1 MNPVIAML
9 IGVVVM
15 MVLVICTRMHA
26 FPSLIISAI
35 LIAVLSGNYLLVGT
49 GNEGGN
55 LLSVAISTVTGGFGG
70 TMTSIAL
77 PSALVASWVSRKS
90 GAAKRMAITI
100 LKLVGVKRAD
110 VVLGLTGFVVSIPV
124 FCDSGFVILSSLAKE
139 FSRLTKKSMVGL
151 GGILGMGL
159 YITHFMVPPTPGP
172 LAVVSTFQNEGIN
185 IDLGMFII
193 AGLLFSIPLFIFSV
207 FLLRWFGNKYPQFVV
222 PYEID
227 RSKYTE
233 AQLKVLDKIDAKI
246 KAGKELENED
256 FTELL
261 STEKL
266 PSAGLSFTILLLPVF
281 LILANTLVSQTAFK
295 ATLVGEIIT
304 FLGNPV
310 IALFISLCLGAFL
323 LAKDLD
329 NKTVVGMMNDAL
341 RDAGPIVMI
350 TAGGGALGAVVK
362 ATGAAG
368 MMANGIVALG
378 IPGIL
383 VPLLIG
389 TIMRFPQGSGTTAMI
404 TGSAIIAP
412 MLVTLGINP
421 YLAGLAVCLTAMCPS
436 FLNDSYFH
444 VVTSFSGMDI
454 KTSLKTWTIGSILV
468 PVFGSVII
476 CILSLFIH
484 NLSFCGIAVLF
495 ALPHGM

>member
-15 MVLVICTRMHA
+15 MGLIIFTRMHA
-26 FPSLIISAI
+26 FPSLVISAI
-35 LIAVLSGNYLLVGT
+35 LIGVLSGNYLLAGT
-49 GNEGGN
+49 GNEGG
-55 LLSVAISTVTGGFGG
+55 SVLGVAVSTVTSGFGS
-70 TMTSIAL
+70 TMASIGIVIGFGCIMGIFL
-77 PSALVASWVSRKS
+77 EKS
-90 GAAKRMAITI
+90 GAAKRMALTI

-159 YITHFMVPPTPGP
+159 YITHFLVPPTPGP
-172 LAVVSTFQNEGIN
+172 LAVVSTFQNEGITV
-185 IDLGMFII
+185 DLGMFII
-193 AGLLFSIPLFIFSV
+193 YGLLLSIPVFVFSIYLF
-207 FLLRWFGNKYPQFVV
+207 RWFGNKYPDFVV

-246 KAGKELENED
+246 QKGQDLENKDFED
-256 FTELL
+256 LL

-266 PSAGLSFTILLLPVF
+266 PGAGISFTILLLPVV
-281 LILANTLVSQTAFK
+281 LILANTVVSQTALK
-295 ATLVGEIIT
+295 GQLIGQIIT

-310 IALFISLCLGAFL
+310 IALFIALCLGAFV
-323 LAKDLD
+323 LAGKLD
-329 NKTVVGMMNDAL
+329 KKTVNGMMNDAL
-341 RDAGPIVMI
+341 KDAGPIVMI
-350 TAGGGALGAVVK
+350 TAAGGALGAVVK
-362 ATGAAG
+362 ATGAAQI
-368 MMANGIVALG
+368 MADGIVAVG

-383 VPLLIG
+383 VPILIG

-404 TGSAIIAP
+404 TGSAIVAP
-412 MLVTLGINP
+412 MLLTLGVNP
-421 YLAGLAVCLTAMCPS
+421 YLAGLAICMTSMCPS

-444 VVTSFSGMDI
+444 VVTNFSGMDI
-454 KTSLKTWTIGSILV
+454 KTSLKTWTIGSIAV
-468 PVFGSVII
+468 PVVGSIII
-476 CILSLFIH
+476 CIASIFIH
-484 NLSFCGIAVLF
+484 
-495 ALPHGM
+495 

>member
-1 MNPVIAML
+1 MNPVLAML

-15 MVLVICTRMHA
+15 MGLIIFTRMHA

-35 LIAVLSGNYLLVGT
+35 LIAILS
-49 GNEGGN
+49 EG
-55 LLSVAISTVTGGFGG
+55 ISFSESIGMVTAGFGS
-70 TMTSIAL
+70 TMTSIGIVIGFGCIMGIFL
-77 PSALVASWVSRKS
+77 EKS
-90 GAAKRMAITI
+90 GAAKRMALTI

-159 YITHFMVPPTPGP
+159 YITHFLVPPTPGP
-172 LAVVSTFQNEGIN
+172 LAVVSTFQQEGLAV
-185 IDLGMFII
+185 DLGMFII
-193 AGLLFSIPLFIFSV
+193 YGLLLSVPVFIFSV
-207 FLLRWFGNKYPQFVV
+207 YLFRWFGNKYPDFVV

-233 AQLKVLDKIDAKI
+233 AQLVVLDKIDAKI
-246 KAGKELENED
+246 KAGKELENSD
-256 FTELL
+256 FEELL

-266 PSAGLSFTILLLPVF
+266 PGAGISFTILLLPVV
-281 LILANTLVSQTAFK
+281 LILANTVVGQTAL
-295 ATLVGEIIT
+295 AGTVIGQVIT

-310 IALFISLCLGAFL
+310 IALFVSLCLGAFV
-323 LAKDLD
+323 LAHDLD
-329 NKTVVGMMNDAL
+329 KKTVVDMMNDAL
-341 RDAGPIVMI
+341 KDAGPIVMI
-350 TAGGGALGAVVK
+350 TAAGGALGAVVK
-362 ATGAAG
+362 ATGAAQI
-368 MMANGIVALG
+368 MADGIVAVG
-378 IPGIL
+378 IPGVL

-404 TGSAIIAP
+404 TGSAIVAP
-412 MLVTLGINP
+412 MVATLGINP
-421 YLAGLAVCLTAMCPS
+421 YIAGLAICMTAMCPS

-444 VVTSFSGMDI
+444 VVTNFSGMDI

-468 PVFGSVII
+468 PVVGSIVLII
-476 CILSLFIH
+476 ASIFIH
-484 NLSFCGIAVLF
+484 
-495 ALPHGM
+495 

>member
-70 TMTSIAL
+70 TMTSIGIVIGFGCIMGIFL
-77 PSALVASWVSRKS
+77 EKS

-207 FLLRWFGNKYPQFVV
+207 FLFRWFGNKYPQFVV

-295 ATLVGEIIT
+295 ATIVGEIIT

-350 TAGGGALGAVVK
+350 TAGGGAWAQSLRLPERCRHDGQRHRGNRHPRHPGSPAHRHHH
-362 ATGAAG
+362 
-368 MMANGIVALG
+368 AL
-378 IPGIL
+378 P
-383 VPLLIG
+383 
-389 TIMRFPQGSGTTAMI
+389 
-404 TGSAIIAP
+404 
-412 MLVTLGINP
+412 
-421 YLAGLAVCLTAMCPS
+421 AGLRHHRYDHRFCHHRPHAGYPRHQPLP
-436 FLNDSYFH
+436 
-444 VVTSFSGMDI
+444 GWPG
-454 KTSLKTWTIGSILV
+454 SLPDRHV
-468 PVFGSVII
+468 PV
-476 CILSLFIH
+476 
-484 NLSFCGIAVLF
+484 
-495 ALPHGM
+495 LPER

>member
-1 MNPVIAML
+1 MNPVLAML

-15 MVLVICTRMHA
+15 MGLIIFTRMHA

-35 LIAVLSGNYLLVGT
+35 LIAILS
-49 GNEGGN
+49 EG
-55 LLSVAISTVTGGFGG
+55 ISFSESISMVTSGFGG
-70 TMTSIAL
+70 TMTSIGIVIGFGCIMGIFL
-77 PSALVASWVSRKS
+77 EKS
-90 GAAKRMAITI
+90 GAAKRMALTI

-159 YITHFMVPPTPGP
+159 YITHFLIPPTPGP
-172 LAVVSTFQNEGIN
+172 LAVVSTFQQEGLN
-185 IDLGMFII
+185 VDLGMFII
-193 AGLLFSIPLFIFSV
+193 YGLLLSIPVFVFSV
-207 FLLRWFGNKYPQFVV
+207 FLFRWFGNKYPDFVV

-233 AQLKVLDKIDAKI
+233 AQLAVLDKIDAKT
-246 KAGKELENED
+246 KAGKELENSD
-256 FTELL
+256 FEELL

-266 PSAGLSFTILLLPVF
+266 PGAGISFTVLLLPVL
-281 LILANTLVSQTAFK
+281 LILANTVVGQTSI
-295 ATLVGEIIT
+295 ATTAVGQVIT

-310 IALFISLCLGAFL
+310 IALFVSLCLGAFV
-323 LAKDLD
+323 LARDLD

-341 RDAGPIVMI
+341 KDAGPIVMI
-350 TAGGGALGAVVK
+350 TAAGGALGAVVK
-362 ATGAAG
+362 ATGAAQI
-368 MMANGIVALG
+368 MADAIVAVG
-378 IPGIL
+378 IPGVL

-404 TGSAIIAP
+404 TGSAIVAP
-412 MLVTLGINP
+412 MVATLGINP
-421 YLAGLAVCLTAMCPS
+421 YIAGLAICMTAMCPS

-444 VVTSFSGMDI
+444 VVTNFSGMDI
-454 KTSLKTWTIGSILV
+454 RTSLKTWTIGSILV
-468 PVFGSVII
+468 PVVGSII
-476 CILSLFIH
+476 LIVASLFIH
-484 NLSFCGIAVLF
+484 
-495 ALPHGM
+495 